1 MNAERNAMRSISIV
15 CALVLFTC
23 LSASA
28 EEKINRTD
36 GWEGLTLNVST
47 ADEAI
52 KLFGQPVKDKDKNPL
67 EVVGIRTWLSGKEK
81 EKVFRI
87 LTYKKL
93 RDLPEVQLAFL
104 DNKLAA
110 IILEFPNAEKDDS
123 NWTSPDD
130 LERLFAIGFKQHKR
144 KVGGTLP
151 PPSEF
156 QAGAPA
162 DLKKQEYD
170 FWYDMIAV
178 SERSF
183 IVATVDNYKYINA
196 YGLFGRDPTVGAK
209 RKKREKLNANH
220 KYPGFVSGILIIS
233 RTLASQ

>member
-1 MNAERNAMRSISIV
+1 MSKSRCDAHNASYERGKKHHEVDIDCLCLGSLHLPERFRS
-15 CALVLFTC
+15 
-23 LSASA
+23 
-28 EEKINRTD
+28 
-36 GWEGLTLNVST
+36 G
-47 ADEAI
+47 
-52 KLFGQPVKDKDKNPL
+52 KDKSD
-67 EVVGIRTWLSGKEK
+67 RWL
-81 EKVFRI
+81 
-87 LTYKKL
+87 
-93 RDLPEVQLAFL
+93 
-104 DNKLAA
+104 
-110 IILEFPNAEKDDS
+110 LEFPNAEKDDS

-130 LERLFAIGFKQHKR
+130 LERLFAIGFKPHKR

-151 PPSEF
+151 PTSEF
-156 QAGAPA
+156 QAGALA